1 PAPRPAQAEPDPAGF
16 GLDLAFPDFPGAAGI
31 EIFIGAQAGPGAFHG
46 GFAGGHP
53 SVYRTGRGTGDA
65 PGAAHAPEA
74 ATRIYRLRIDLKG
87 AKPPIWRRVEVPGDL
102 TLAGLHEVIQTVFE
116 WEGCHLHVFETALGE
131 FGDGEAALGH
141 RHDDEV
147 TIDQVLQGERAK
159 LRYVYDYG
167 DYWEH
172 VIRVESVKEP
182 DPGTIYPQCI
192 GGRRA
197 APPED
202 CGGMVRY
209 QESLRRHGDAGA
221 DVFDLAELDRRLHD
235 GWHHPS

>member
-1 PAPRPAQAEPDPAGF
+1 MEHVVFFPAPGGTPAF
-16 GLDLAFPDFPGAAGI
+16 RRFAGI
-31 EIFIGAQAGPGAFHG
+31 EDAVRFVEHLRNVENVSSA
-46 GFAGGHP
+46 
-53 SVYRTGRGTGDA
+53 SVYSLTEVPLSFKA
-65 PGAAHAPEA
+65 W
-74 ATRIYRLRIDLKG
+74 Y
-87 AKPPIWRRVEVPGDL
+87 RVEVPGDL

-116 WEGCHLHVFETALGE
+116 WEGSHLHVFETPLGE
-131 FGDGEAALGH
+131 FGDGDVALGH
-141 RHDDEV
+141 RHDGEV
-147 TIDQVLQGERAK
+147 TVDQVLQGNARIG
-159 LRYVYDYG
+159 YVYDYG

-172 VIRVESVKEP
+172 VIRVESVKESE
-182 DPGTIYPQCI
+182 PGTVYPRCI

-202 CGGMVRY
+202 CGGIARY